1 MILQEKD
8 KLEILEERIS
18 NLVDLLNKSR
28 SNDTIKFEYSY
39 SYPAFDDE
47 RIIKSKD
54 FKVYEIKKMEL
65 EELTK
70 RLMLGEKLKIRN
82 LSLEKR
88 INLELQDEVVMN

>member
-8 KLEILEERIS
+8 KIEILEERIS
-18 NLVDLLNKSR
+18 NLIDLLNKSK

-39 SYPAFDDE
+39 SYPTFDDE

-70 RLMLGEKLKIRN
+70 RLKLGEKLKIRN

-88 INLELQDEVVMN
+88 IKFELQNEVAMN

>member
-39 SYPAFDDE
+39 SYPAFDE